1 MSDAPQLAPCLAADR
16 SPSLRPPAGEGADGG
31 WQRLWRKA
39 GTRKSARAG
48 QPRSALRAPSPTGGR
63 KLTTRVLGMVC
74 LLAMSAMAQA
84 DQPITLSPAKT
95 AGEADLV
102 DIRTLVPDMDEDIKY
117 AGHDNFV
124 GAPVDGYLAPKCL
137 LKRPAAH
144 ALARVEH
151 ELRARHLRLKLWD
164 CYRPARA
171 VAHFVRWAHDL
182 SDQHT
187 KAEHYPRLD
196 KRVLLGDYIAPVSGH
211 SRGGTLDLTLQQCD
225 AHDAHC
231 APLEMGTP
239 FDFFDVRA
247 HTDADVTPAQ
257 HANRLRL
264 RAAMEREGF
273 KNYPLE
279 WWHYT
284 WADEPTPHTIYDVP
298 VK

>member
-1 MSDAPQLAPCLAADR
+1 MRRLIALAGAHPLRGRAERNGRVAHRVRSCCRIALACAWVLSMPAPAKD
-16 SPSLRPPAGEGADGG
+16 
-31 WQRLWRKA
+31 
-39 GTRKSARAG
+39 T
-48 QPRSALRAPSPTGGR
+48 
-63 KLTTRVLGMVC
+63 V
-74 LLAMSAMAQA
+74 
-84 DQPITLSPAKT
+84 TLSPAPT
-95 AGEADLV
+95 AAAADLV
-102 DIRTLVPDMDEDIKY
+102 DIRTLVPDIAEDIKY

-124 GAPVDGYLAPKCL
+124 GSPVDGYLAPKCL
-137 LKRPAAH
+137 LKRPVAE

-151 ELRARHLRLKLWD
+151 ALRATHQRLKLWD

-187 KAEHYPRLD
+187 KAAHYPRLD
-196 KRVLLGDYIAPVSGH
+196 KSVLLGDYIAPVSGH
-211 SRGGTLDLTLQQCD
+211 SRGGTADLTMEQCD
-225 AHDAHC
+225 DHGSRCKELD
-231 APLEMGTP
+231 MGTP

-247 HTDADVTPAQ
+247 HTDAPDVTPAQ

-284 WADEPTPHTIYDVP
+284 WAREPTPHVIYDVP

>member
-1 MSDAPQLAPCLAADR
+1 VLLAAAWLLVG
-16 SPSLRPPAGEGADGG
+16 SVAH
-31 WQRLWRKA
+31 
-39 GTRKSARAG
+39 AG
-48 QPRSALRAPSPTGGR
+48 QAT
-63 KLTTRVLGMVC
+63 
-74 LLAMSAMAQA
+74 
-84 DQPITLSPAKT
+84 TLSSAKT
-95 AGEADLV
+95 AAAADLV
-102 DIRTLVPDMDEDIKY
+102 DIRTLVPDIAEDIKY

-124 GAPVDGYLAPKCL
+124 GAPVDGYLAAKCL
-137 LKRPAAH
+137 LKRPVAE

-151 ELRARHLRLKLWD
+151 DLRAQHQRLKLWD

-182 SDQHT
+182 SDTST

-211 SRGGTLDLTLQQCD
+211 SRGGTTDLTMEQCD
-225 AHDAHC
+225 AHGEQCEELD
-231 APLEMGTP
+231 MGTH

-247 HTDADVTPAQ
+247 HTDTPDVTPAQ
-257 HANRLRL
+257 HANRLLL
-264 RAAMEREGF
+264 RKAMEREGF

>member
-1 MSDAPQLAPCLAADR
+1 MNGP
-16 SPSLRPPAGEGADGG
+16 
-31 WQRLWRKA
+31 
-39 GTRKSARAG
+39 RAHF
-48 QPRSALRAPSPTGGR
+48 RA
-63 KLTTRVLGMVC
+63 TRVRYAGRVA
-74 LLAMSAMAQA
+74 LAMVLLVVGVRWPAYA
-84 DQPITLSPAKT
+84 DTPVTLSPARS
-95 AGEADLV
+95 ASQADLV
-102 DIRTLVPDMDEDIKY
+102 DIRTLVPDIAEDIRY
-117 AGHDNFV
+117 AGRDNFV

-137 LKRPAAH
+137 LKRPVAQ

-151 ELRARHLRLKLWD
+151 ALRTQHQRLKLWD

-182 SDQHT
+182 ADQRT

-211 SRGGTLDLTLQQCD
+211 SRGGTADLTLEQCD
-225 AHDAHC
+225 AYGHYC
-231 APLEMGTP
+231 EPLDMGTP

-247 HTDADVTPAQ
+247 HTDATDVTPAQ
-257 HANRLRL
+257 HANRQRL

-284 WADEPTPHTIYDVP
+284 WASEPTPHTIYDVP
-298 VK
+298 VQ